1 MPHSHRSPS
10 DIYPSLTYT
19 DAPAAID
26 WLCRAFGFTKRFV
39 VAGEGG
45 RVEHSELSLGT
56 GVVMIG
62 SAKPEEQRLSPK
74 DLGGNAQGLSV
85 FVDDPDAHHAVA
97 MAAGARPVR
106 ELRTEDYGA
115 RGYMVL
121 DPEGHLWYFGNY
133 RPGAFWEADD
143 AEQGAQAPITAANP
157 TVEQME
163 ARVARFATLQ
173 ATDDYVDAELPGCER
188 TTLRVLGTPPAAPLA
203 AEDFHLN
210 IVRCAPG
217 KAAPLHNH
225 LTQEV
230 FMPLSGMWDVF
241 WGPEGERSLR
251 LGPWDTV
258 SIPPGLSR
266 GFRNAGADD
275 AYLVGMAGGHD
286 PGRINWPE
294 SVRAAA
300 RSAGVVLPVDPEP
313 RTVE

>member
-1 MPHSHRSPS
+1 MPSSHRSLS

-62 SAKPEEQRLSPK
+62 SAKPEEHRVNPK
-74 DLGGNAQGLSV
+74 ARPKELGGNAQTLSV
-85 FVDDPDAHHAVA
+85 FVGDPDAHCQVA
-97 MAAGARPVR
+97 LAAGARLVR

-115 RGYMVL
+115 RGYMVF

-133 RPGAFWEADD
+133 RPGAYWEAE
-143 AEQGAQAPITAANP
+143 ATEQSAQAPITAANP

-163 ARVARFATLQ
+163 ARVARFADLRP
-173 ATDDYVDAELPGCER
+173 TDDYVDAELPGCER

-203 AEDFHLN
+203 AEAFHLN

-230 FMPLSGMWDVF
+230 FMPLSGVWEVF

-266 GFRNAGADD
+266 GFRNAGVDD

-300 RSAGVVLPVDPEP
+300 RAAGVALPIDP
-313 RTVE
+313 